1 MKQLGN
7 VPRLLIAA
15 PQGRSGKTTIT
26 VGVLAALTARGLKVQ
41 PFKKGPDFIDPS
53 WLTRV
58 AGRTCRNLDSY
69 LMNKETIRSS
79 FAAHSQGADISI
91 IEGAMG
97 LYDGVD
103 IEGSGSAA
111 EIAKT
116 VQAPVI
122 LVLNCTR
129 MTRSAAAMV
138 MGYKMFDPDV
148 NLAGVILNNVAR
160 SRHINILTASIEKYC
175 GVPVLGAMPKGTQY
189 TIPDR
194 HLGLVPAGENESL
207 HQATAR
213 LAAAAEEHLN
223 LDAILETAGTAP
235 ALEVSSPVPA
245 AIPAI
250 KRAHECTAKSDR
262 PLIGIIMDRAFSFY
276 YPENLEALADAGA
289 ELVAVD
295 AINDRQLPDI
305 DALFIGGGFPEIM
318 ADKLQ
323 ENAPLRGQIKNA
335 VERGLPV
342 YAECGGLMYLGRS
355 IAWNNQVY
363 QMVGALPF
371 DVELTKKPQGHG
383 YMEVE
388 VCCANPY
395 FPLGTKIVGH
405 EFHHSKVVN
414 LDKEK
419 VSFVYNVKRG
429 WGIDGCQDGLVYKN
443 VLASYNHL
451 HALAV
456 PAWAESLVKQAQ
468 NYKSVKPEVAVI

>member
-1 MKQLGN
+1 MKEFKN

-26 VGVLAALTARGLKVQ
+26 VGLLAALTARGLKVQ

-69 LMNKETIRSS
+69 LMSEEAIQAS
-79 FAAHSQGADISI
+79 FVTHSQGADISI

-103 IEGSGSAA
+103 LEGSGSAA
-111 EIAKT
+111 QIAKIT
-116 VQAPVI
+116 KTPVI

-138 MGYKMFDPDV
+138 LGFKMFDPDI

-160 SRHINILTASIEKYC
+160 SRHINILTSAIEKYC

-194 HLGLVPAGENESL
+194 HLGLVPAGEDESL
-207 HQATAR
+207 HQALKR
-213 LAAAAEEHLN
+213 LAEAAEQHLN
-223 LDAILETAGTAP
+223 LDRLLALAKDAPVLDVGPGVPP
-235 ALEVSSPVPA
+235 ALPT
-245 AIPAI
+245 I
-250 KRAHECTAKSDR
+250 KRPQDLKTYSQR
-262 PLIGIIMDRAFSFY
+262 PVVGVIMDRSFSFY

-289 ELVAVD
+289 ELVAID
-295 AINDRQLPDI
+295 ALNDSKLPDI

-318 ADKLQ
+318 AAQLEK
-323 ENAPLRGQIKNA
+323 NASIRAQIKTA
-335 VERGLPV
+335 IEEGLPV
-342 YAECGGLMYLGRS
+342 YAECGGLIYLGRTVN
-355 IAWNNQVY
+355 WNNQVH

-388 VCCANPY
+388 VCGDNPY
-395 FPLGTKIVGH
+395 FAQGMKITGH

-414 LDKEK
+414 LEQDK
-419 VSFVYNVKRG
+419 VNFAYRVKRG
-429 WGIDGCQDGLVYKN
+429 WGIDGQWDGLVYKN
-443 VLASYNHL
+443 VLATYNHL

-456 PAWAESLVKQAQ
+456 PAWAEGIIKQAKK
-468 NYKSVKPEVAVI
+468 YKAAKTNTAVV